1 MNPELSEVLAILNR
15 LETKLNQLLAIGV
28 KTSPGTAVNVEAAS
42 DEVLD
47 GQYGDPEIR
56 RDPPKWEGPS
66 YAGQRMSAVP
76 DPAYLK
82 KLAGFLLWQ
91 AGKDEE
97 RGDDKSKKNAWYSRQ
112 RASMALGWARRAA
125 ANVGKAALGR
135 IKEAFGADEDSSVPF

>member
-1 MNPELSEVLAILNR
+1 MNPELSEVIAILNR
-15 LETKLNQLLAIGV
+15 LETKLNQLLATGV
-28 KTSPGTAVNVEAAS
+28 KSSPAAVNVEAAS
-42 DEVLD
+42 DEELD

-66 YAGQRMSAVP
+66 YAGQHMSSVP
-76 DPAYLK
+76 DPTYLK

-91 AGKDEE
+91 ATKDEE

-135 IKEAFGADEDSSVPF
+135 IKDAFGTDDDQGVPF